1 MDQPHDP
8 PVPFTRADVGVRAG
22 GLRRHG
28 PISVVEPARRSY
40 GYAPA
45 GSPGIWGRG
54 ARNAIHRTSSTAFWL
69 QGASPCTPT

>member
-8 PVPFTRADVGVRAG
+8 PVPFTRADVGLRAG

-28 PISVVEPARRSY
+28 PISGPTQQVGTPEPARRSY

-45 GSPGIWGRG
+45 GSLGIWGRG
-54 ARNAIHRTSSTAFWL
+54 ARNAVHRTSSTAF
-69 QGASPCTPT
+69 

>member
-8 PVPFTRADVGVRAG
+8 PVLFTRANMVVRAG
-22 GLRRHG
+22 GLRRHD

-40 GYAPA
+40 GYAHA

-54 ARNAIHRTSSTAFWL
+54 ARNAVHRTSSTVF
-69 QGASPCTPT
+69 